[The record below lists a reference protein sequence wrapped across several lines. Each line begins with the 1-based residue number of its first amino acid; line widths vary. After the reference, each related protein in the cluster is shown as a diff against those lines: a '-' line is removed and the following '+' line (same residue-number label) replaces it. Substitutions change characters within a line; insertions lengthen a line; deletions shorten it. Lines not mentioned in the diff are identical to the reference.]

1 MPCCPVLTPEEAWE
15 DEEYN
20 RLGWWVNFPMYPE
33 WEGTDIISNKHCA
46 YFADFST
53 IDEHPENRPANIS
66 TRIGENNYE
75 VLKEW
80 GKTEE
85 EAKALLEK
93 WGAINI

>member
-1 MPCCPVLTPEEAWE
+1 MKMLEGVKVLDFTTNAAGPIV
-15 DEEYN
+15 
-20 RLGWWVNFPMYPE
+20 G
-33 WEGTDIISNKHCA
+33 A
-46 YFADFST
+46 YFADFSS

-93 WGAINI
+93 WGATKI